1 MLNNNKN
8 YCYFRF
14 DIGYNPNQKNERG
27 ESFRCYQ
34 KQWLKF
40 GLSQYGLCFRGRA
53 QAPKRKASGSNPL
66 TITKIRGFLTPPR
79 FLSKVAKPG

>member
-27 ESFRCYQ
+27 ASFRCYQ

-40 GLSQYGLCFRGRA
+40 GLSQYGAIRKSPSFLCFRGRV
-53 QAPKRKASGSNPL
+53 QAPK
-66 TITKIRGFLTPPR
+66 
-79 FLSKVAKPG
+79 